1 MANGVWHSGLKLV
14 LELDK
19 EDLGLPRGSG
29 VSASDILTD
38 ILRPL
43 AERPRDLL
51 LCVENSLHR
60 QCKAELRGVK
70 SPHMYVRRHR
80 GPDGVLRLR
89 AAHLPTAHEVTSEEG
104 DRHKAMKDFLARHC
118 QSAGIEANVETT
130 TKLRTSRPDVT
141 VIGNGGLSLG
151 CEAQFYN
158 ASSSLVHRRTRA
170 HHDAGL
176 VTNWITHDDT
186 FHLVDR
192 ANWMLIRDV
201 TWREINNAD
210 DLPLVGGYRVLAN
223 WHCTASAER
232 PCPAGL
238 AKTGCGKRH
247 LQWDTPRRLDGEATG
262 WTGYRGDRLGITV
275 GRTVIGAATG
285 SVVPL
290 FVPGRKD
297 PRAGNYMWVPAQ
309 DHDTWEDYRGTPAPV
324 DEHQPGHEQDL
335 HFSGRD
341 ADTTC
346 RFGEETW
353 HPSASLP
360 RRGMTSVELTLTV
373 DELSIPRQRL
383 PENRIERAYDLR
395 MAETPFPDDLRA
407 AQVRLHQATAELM
420 ALGRTLPWSVVPHD
434 GWPGKE
440 HSHTGEVTGGRLP
453 SPGWTDEQKATVD
466 RLRQE
471 CLTLAETVAT
481 HPYWQSLDGENL
493 VKQRMELK
501 AITRPEAA
509 AALDVTTA
517 A

>member
-1 MANGVWHSGLKLV
+1 MANGVWHSVLKRV

-19 EDLGLPRGSG
+19 EDLGLPGSSG
-29 VSASDILTD
+29 ISASDVLAD

-51 LCVENSLHR
+51 LCVENSLH
-60 QCKAELRGVK
+60 QKCKAELRGVK

-89 AAHLPTAHEVTSEEG
+89 AAHLPTGHEVTPEEG

-118 QSAGIEANVETT
+118 QSAGIESNVETT

-141 VIGNGGLSLG
+141 IIGNGGLSLG

-158 ASSSLVHRRTRA
+158 ASPSLVLRRTRA

-176 VTNWITHDDT
+176 VTNWITHNDT

-201 TWREINNAD
+201 TWREISNAD
-210 DLPLVGGYRVLAN
+210 DLPLVGGYRVLAS
-223 WHCTASAER
+223 WHCTAAAER
-232 PCPAGL
+232 PCPTGL

-247 LQWDTPRRLDGEATG
+247 LQWDTPRRLDGEAAG
-262 WTGYRGDRLGITV
+262 WTGHRGDQLGTTV

-285 SVVPL
+285 NVVPL

-297 PRAGNYMWVPAQ
+297 YRAGNYMWVPAQ
-309 DHDTWEDYRGTPAPV
+309 DRDTWEDYRGTPAPA
-324 DEHQPGHEQDL
+324 DEHEPEDNQYL

-353 HPSASLP
+353 HPSAPLP
-360 RRGMTSVELTLTV
+360 RRGITSVELTLTV
-373 DELSIPRQRL
+373 EEPTVPQQRL
-383 PENRIERAYDLR
+383 PEKQIEQAYGSS
-395 MAETPFPDDLRA
+395 MAETPFPDDLCI
-407 AQVRLHQATAELM
+407 AQTRLHQATAELT
-420 ALGRTLPWSVVPHD
+420 ALGRTLPWSVEPHE

-440 HSHTGEVTGGRLP
+440 HSHTGEVTGGRPP
-453 SPGWTDEQKATVD
+453 SPGWTDEQKAAVS

-471 CLTLAETVAT
+471 CLILSKTVAT
-481 HPYWQSLDGENL
+481 HPYWQSLSGEDL
-493 VKQRMELK
+493 VRQRMELK
-501 AITRPEAA
+501 SITRPQAA
-509 AALDVTTA
+509 AALDVTA
-517 A
+517 AA